1 MVSEVLKKER
11 KRIWGNSD
19 MAEFT
24 KEMYDDL
31 KKNGY
36 INDEPYINKMLHEIG
51 KELSDRLSQKT
62 EIIELNYEIQR
73 KINLGEIQK

>member
-1 MVSEVLKKER
+1 
-11 KRIWGNSD
+11 

-31 KKNGY
+31 KKKGY
-36 INDEPYINKMLHEIG
+36 INDEPYINKMSHEIS

-73 KINLGEIQK
+73 KIILGEI

>member
-1 MVSEVLKKER
+1 
-11 KRIWGNSD
+11 

-51 KELSDRLSQKT
+51 KELNDILSQK
-62 EIIELNYEIQR
+62 N
-73 KINLGEIQK
+73 

>member
-1 MVSEVLKKER
+1 MVSEVLKEER

-36 INDEPYINKMLHEIG
+36 INDEPYINKMLHEIS

-62 EIIELNYEIQR
+62 EIIELTTKYKE
-73 KINLGEIQK
+73 K